1 MCLTE
6 DALGIILIRNA
17 HTLYRVILEQNETT
31 DPEFTH
37 KLNEQENFNSETILL
52 KTEIEHSIR
61 NARSRKTSIK
71 IKIY

>member
-1 MCLTE
+1 MRLTE

-52 KTEIEHSIR
+52 RTEI
-61 NARSRKTSIK
+61 KTLN
-71 IKIY
+71 